1 MSHSTASVVLVNY
14 GSADDTVTAVE
25 GLAGLDWPS
34 EHLQIVVVDN
44 TPGAADAARIAK
56 ACPGAEVVAAPRN
69 LGFAGGCNLGAAS
82 STGDFVAFLNNDARP
97 NSAWLTAA
105 VARIND
111 DPTVG
116 MVASKVLDWEGR
128 TIDFASA
135 AMAFDGQAYK
145 LHVGAEDGP
154 EFDHPHDVLFAS
166 GAALV
171 MPRWLFD
178 RLGGFDERYFMFF
191 EDVDLGWRTWLSG
204 HRVVYEP
211 ASLVYHRHHASMQ
224 SIHPAYEQFL
234 LQRNALFT
242 IYKNYDDANLARV
255 MPAALLLA
263 ARRAI
268 TLGAVDRHALDLE
281 AAPPVPLDDALPV
294 APAVLAHL
302 TAIDAF
308 TEALPELRVQRAA
321 IQAERA
327 RSDAE
332 ITRLFRLPLQP
343 NLGEPDFH
351 DAFRPTAEAFG
362 VDAVFSER
370 RRILIATG
378 DTLRPAMAGPAIR
391 VWHMARTLSREHEVR
406 LVTKADV
413 AISHPDFG
421 VEHFDDDSLHEM
433 VGWADV
439 IVFQGFLLDEHP
451 WVKSTDSIIVAD
463 LYDPFH
469 LEQLEQF
476 RDLPLHQRS
485 DAIGHSIRVLN
496 EQIRR
501 GDFFL
506 CASEKQRDFWLGQLS
521 ALQRVNPYVYEAD
534 ESLRSLLAVVPFGVE
549 DEPPRRT
556 GPGLRGVV
564 PGIGK
569 DDKVI
574 IWGGGIYNWFDPLTL
589 IRAVDKLRATVPE
602 ARLVFMGT
610 KHPNP
615 DVPQMRVAVEARA
628 LSDELGLTGSHVFFN
643 EGWVPYD
650 ERQNHLLDA
659 DIGVSTHF
667 EHVETA
673 YSFRT
678 RILDYLWCGLPV
690 VSTEGDTLAGIITER
705 GLGVAVPPED
715 VDALAAA
722 LERSLT
728 DSAFAQSCSRAALDL
743 ASELR
748 WSTVLEPLVTYC
760 RTATRAPDAFTD
772 QPIEKAP
779 PRVGIVERAVRSLAR
794 GLRGAKKA
802 RTQGGVEHL
811 ARRAVNATRRAV
823 PRRDQRA

>member
-1 MSHSTASVVLVNY
+1 MAHSTASVVLVNY
-14 GSADDTVTAVE
+14 GSADDTITAVR
-25 GLAGLDWPS
+25 GLAGLDWPADRL
-34 EHLQIVVVDN
+34 EVVVVDN
-44 TPGAADAARIAK
+44 TPGGADVAAITA
-56 ACPGAEVVAAPRN
+56 ACPTAKVVAAPRN
-69 LGFAGGCNLGAAS
+69 LGFAGGCNLGVGS
-82 STGDFVAFLNNDARP
+82 SSGDFVAFLNNDARP
-97 NSAWLTAA
+97 DERWLIEA
-105 VARIND
+105 VLRID
-111 DPTVG
+111 GDRTIG
-116 MVASKVLDWEGR
+116 MVASKVLDWEGQ
-128 TIDFASA
+128 TIDFAAA

-145 LHVGAEDGP
+145 LHVGAEDRP
-154 EFDHPHDVLFAS
+154 EFNHPQDVLFAS

-191 EDVDLGWRTWLSG
+191 EDVDLGWRTWLTG

-211 ASLVYHRHHASMQ
+211 ASLVYHRHHASMR
-224 SIHPAYEQFL
+224 SIHPAFEQFL

-242 IYKNYDDANLARV
+242 IYKNYDDASLAHV

-263 ARRAI
+263 ARRAV
-268 TLGAVDRHALDLE
+268 TLGAIDRHGLDLE
-281 AAPPVPLDDALPV
+281 AAPPSPLGDSLPV
-294 APAVLAHL
+294 APAAVAHL
-302 TAIDAF
+302 SAIDAF
-308 TEALPELRVQRAA
+308 TEALPELRAQRTA
-321 IQAERA
+321 IQAGRL
-327 RSDAE
+327 RTDAE
-332 ITRLFRLPLQP
+332 ITRLFRLLMQP
-343 NLGEPDFH
+343 NLGEADFH

-362 VDAVFSER
+362 VGQVFSER
-370 RRILIATG
+370 RRILVATG

-391 VWHMARTLSREHEVR
+391 VWQMARILSREHEVR
-406 LVTKADV
+406 LVSKAEV
-413 AISHPDFG
+413 AVSHPDFS
-421 VEHFDDDSLHEM
+421 VEHFDDESLHEM

-451 WVKSTDSIIVAD
+451 WVKTTDRIIVAD

-476 RDLPLHQRS
+476 RELPLHQRS

-549 DEPPRRT
+549 DEAPRRT
-556 GPGLRGVV
+556 GPGIRGVV

-569 DDKVI
+569 DDKIV

-589 IRAVDKLRATVPE
+589 IRAIDKLRGTMPDL
-602 ARLVFMGT
+602 RLVFMGT

-615 DVPQMRVAVEARA
+615 DVPQMRVAVEARTLA
-628 LSDELGLTGSHVFFN
+628 DDLGLTGSHVFFN

-659 DIGVSTHF
+659 DVGVSTHYQ
-667 EHVETA
+667 HVETA

-690 VSTEGDTLAGIITER
+690 VSTEGDTLAAIISER
-705 GLGVAVPPED
+705 GLGVAVPSED
-715 VDALAAA
+715 VDALAVA
-722 LERSLT
+722 LERVLT
-728 DSAFAQSCSRAALDL
+728 DTTFADSCSRAALDL
-743 ASELR
+743 AAELH
-748 WSTVLEPLVTYC
+748 WTSVLEPLVSYC
-760 RTATRAPDAFTD
+760 RTASRSPDAFTD
-772 QPIEKAP
+772 QPVEKQP
-779 PRVGIVERAVRSLAR
+779 PRVGLVERAVRALAR
-794 GLRGAKKA
+794 GVRGARTA
-802 RTQGGVEHL
+802 RTQGGAEEL
-811 ARRAVNATRRAV
+811 ARRGVNAARRSL
-823 PRRDQRA
+823 PRRP